1 MEAFITSSTPIKP
14 ISVRPIAVKRV
25 RAEKGVIMAQPGIKS
40 FALRSIDQTR
50 PSSPVNLLYRLFWFL
65 ADRSLQRQA
74 SLVNLRLRQLP
85 NIRC

>member
-1 MEAFITSSTPIKP
+1 
-14 ISVRPIAVKRV
+14 
-25 RAEKGVIMAQPGIKS
+25 MAQPGIKS